1 MRRIKDTKVNETL
14 DNAHVAFDHYVEH
27 KHGRKAVQKFEE
39 HLENNLIDVIKKI
52 TDESWIPQPY
62 IPKTIYEKK
71 KRQLAKALVKD
82 HVQETVTIFPYLKSL
97 KSVKPTTMYAACME

>member
-39 HLENNLIDVIKKI
+39 HLENN
-52 TDESWIPQPY
+52 
-62 IPKTIYEKK
+62 
-71 KRQLAKALVKD
+71 
-82 HVQETVTIFPYLKSL
+82 
-97 KSVKPTTMYAACME
+97 